1 LSLAII
7 LKNIEN
13 KYLRWFFY
21 RLAYGLLYTLRRSWF
36 SAALWHCSQYVNII
50 YSGISNMNIQQ
61 QKQQGFTL
69 IELMIVIAI
78 VGILAAI
85 ALPAYQDYTVRAKM
99 SEALANLAEAK
110 TSVAE
115 YYAANG
121 RMPDDEDSAGFNSDI
136 DTDIVASMNYVSAS
150 GGLLTVTIKTGATPD
165 GIAYQFALSGYT
177 DTGRTLRWTCKPGA
191 TAATA
196 MPGKYLPAN
205 CRG

>member
-1 LSLAII
+1 
-7 LKNIEN
+7 
-13 KYLRWFFY
+13 
-21 RLAYGLLYTLRRSWF
+21 
-36 SAALWHCSQYVNII
+36 
-50 YSGISNMNIQQ
+50 MNIQK
-61 QKQQGFTL
+61 KQQGFTL

-121 RMPDDEDSAGFNSDI
+121 FMPADADAAGFNAFP
-136 DTDIVASMNYVSAS
+136 DTDIVESVNYELASSVPYLAAE
-150 GGLLTVTIKTGATPD
+150 IKAAQIPD
-165 GIAYQFALSGYT
+165 SSTNLWFGLSGYT
-177 DTGRTLRWTCKPGA
+177 DNGRVLRWICKPG
-191 TAATA
+191 TQDGSNP

>member
-1 LSLAII
+1 
-7 LKNIEN
+7 
-13 KYLRWFFY
+13 
-21 RLAYGLLYTLRRSWF
+21 
-36 SAALWHCSQYVNII
+36 
-50 YSGISNMNIQQ
+50 MNIQK
-61 QKQQGFTL
+61 KQQGFTL

-115 YYAANG
+115 YYATNG
-121 RMPDDEDSAGFNSDI
+121 YMPDDEDEAGFNSNI
-136 DTDIVASMNYVSAS
+136 DTDIVASMNYVSAN
-150 GGLLTVTIKTGATPD
+150 GGLLTITIQTGATPD
-165 GIAYQFALSGYT
+165 NTAYQFSLSGYT
-177 DTGRTLRWTCKPGA
+177 DTGRTLRWTCKPG
-191 TAATA
+191 TTDP